1 MEKTLKRTIVLTGVL
16 AAVLSLALGFGL
28 NKVLGAPAAETPPA
42 GEGGKATTVAKRE
55 PIETVAFALGAALT
69 TGVACVAAGMAVG
82 KVGAA
87 ALGAV
92 SERPE
97 LLGRTLIFVGLAE
110 GIAIYGLIVAI
121 LLMGYL
127 R

>member
-1 MEKTLKRTIVLTGVL
+1 MEKRLHRTIVLTGLLV
-16 AAVLSLALGFGL
+16 AVVSLGLGFGL
-28 NKVLGAPAAETPPA
+28 TRALA
-42 GEGGKATTVAKRE
+42 GSEPEPKGEPKQTVTKRE
-55 PIETVAFALGAALT
+55 PIETVAFALGAAIV
-69 TGVACVAAGMAVG
+69 TGVACVAAGVAVG
-82 KVGAA
+82 RVGAA

-127 R
+127 K

>member
-1 MEKTLKRTIVLTGVL
+1 MEKRLHRTIVLTGLLV
-16 AAVLSLALGFGL
+16 AVVSLGLGFGL
-28 NKVLGAPAAETPPA
+28 SRALAAGSEPEPKGA
-42 GEGGKATTVAKRE
+42 AKESVTKRD
-55 PIETVAFALGAALT
+55 PIETVAFALGAAIV
-69 TGVACVAAGMAVG
+69 TGVACVAAGLAVG

-110 GIAIYGLIVAI
+110 GIAIYGLIIAI

>member
-1 MEKTLKRTIVLTGVL
+1 MEKRLHRTIVYTGLFVAL
-16 AAVLSLALGFGL
+16 VSLGLGFGL
-28 NKVLGAPAAETPPA
+28 SRAMAASEPEPKPEA
-42 GEGGKATTVAKRE
+42 KETVAKRD
-55 PIETVAFALGAALT
+55 PIETLAFALGAALV

-127 R
+127 K

>member
-1 MEKTLKRTIVLTGVL
+1 METKLRWTITLTAVIVLAIAMPIGLGLSAALGGMAEESPKEGADGKAVTKRTPTEVVGFAISV
-16 AAVLSLALGFGL
+16 AVTTSLACMS
-28 NKVLGAPAAETPPA
+28 A
-42 GEGGKATTVAKRE
+42 GY
-55 PIETVAFALGAALT
+55 
-69 TGVACVAAGMAVG
+69 AVG

-127 R
+127 RG